1 MRPEPAASPPAIASH
16 RWRSCDCSERVGWG
30 TSGWLATSPWEYF
43 AEGERGIT
51 KDASCTYLAP
61 WTTDAAAWVIGAALL
76 MRGLQ
81 TGDPLV
87 TFAGAAVATLH
98 VAQFA
103 AHKVITRP
111 EVA

>member
-1 MRPEPAASPPAIASH
+1 MERTRKRAKLSPVQITAKTAAVLGS
-16 RWRSCDCSERVGWG
+16 
-30 TSGWLATSPWEYF
+30 ATAALYF

-51 KDASCTYLAP
+51 KNASCTYLAP

-81 TGDPLV
+81 TADPLV

-111 EVA
+111 EFA

>member
-1 MRPEPAASPPAIASH
+1 MERTRKRAKLSHVEIPAKTAAVLGS
-16 RWRSCDCSERVGWG
+16 
-30 TSGWLATSPWEYF
+30 ATAALYF
-43 AEGERGIT
+43 ADGERGIT
-51 KDASCTYLAP
+51 KNASCTYLAP

-81 TGDPLV
+81 TADPLV